1 MKTGNFDIVVEANE
15 ELVNRA
21 VGALF
26 YKGFLD
32 IRGSYGIPVEDIPAS
47 MTEFTKIG
55 YMIKLKDGP
64 TVDFIR
70 RDNVGILISAEA
82 IFNVLDG
89 IELEFDI
96 DFSIEASLVYDR
108 NTNKLVIDLSKAKI
122 SDIDIND
129 EYDLLVNVLN
139 KFNEIIRKA
148 IQTNLTDS
156 YTSIDIT
163 PTLFSLDLPDMPPGD
178 ENKLSINMGTLK
190 VLNNNV
196 AAVCVNLLDYT
207 GGNTASVVDFT
218 EDKNLAVGITE
229 NAMHRVFDFWWD
241 RTTNPKSI
249 TASDTYDVPYIDT
262 FLNFIGGAT
271 KIATAL
277 ATLGV
282 LETDFT
288 TEDVWVEYGATV
300 RFRKPDF
307 DLKSGNILEVDGSL
321 SVDVWVTVKAKVSIS
336 IEVDTSGFIPD
347 DWTPWDD
354 DVVLEK
360 KTSVVTLLGMRLDD
374 LGVTIDKA
382 TGHVYLDAKN
392 RLMGE
397 LEDIDLSIDLGDEWY
412 TALPEYVLNVIIDF
426 VEGLV
431 ESYMPPI
438 VLSPALITEDIPGTG
453 LTIEADIDVLDVF
466 DDEVIVAA
474 GIVIKGLPRTII
486 PVPRYIAN
494 TNPEALEVHRS
505 DCPWVEEMNEENK
518 TGYFILYDAL
528 KDGYDGCKYCLPK
541 YHTR

>member
-32 IRGSYGIPVEDIPAS
+32 IRGSYGIPVEDVPAS
-47 MTEFTKIG
+47 MSEFTKID
-55 YMIKLKDGP
+55 YMLKLKDGP

-89 IELEFDI
+89 IELEFDV

-129 EYDLLVNVLN
+129 EYDLPVKVLN

-148 IQTNLTDS
+148 IQENLTDK
-156 YTSIDIT
+156 YTSIDVT

-178 ENKLSINMGTLK
+178 ENKLTINMGTLK

-196 AAVCVNLLDYT
+196 AAVCVNLLNYA

-277 ATLGV
+277 ATLGI

-288 TEDVWVEYGATV
+288 TEDVWMEYGATV

-321 SVDVWVTVKAKVSIS
+321 RVDVWATVKARVSIS

-347 DWTPWDD
+347 DWTPWED

-360 KTSVVTLLGMRLDD
+360 KTSVVTLLGLRLND

-382 TGHVYLDAKN
+382 QGHVFLDNEN
-392 RLMGE
+392 RLMGD
-397 LEDIDLSIDLGDEWY
+397 LEDIDLSIDLGNEWY

-438 VLSPALITEDIPGTG
+438 VLSPALITEDVPGTG
-453 LTIEADIDVLDVF
+453 LAIEADIDVLDVF

-474 GIVIKGLPRTII
+474 GIKVKGLPRNIT

-505 DCPWVEEMNEENK
+505 DCPWVEEMNEEHK

-528 KDGYDGCKYCLPK
+528 KDGYNGCKYCLPK